1 MSEPIVTLARTAG
14 FCFGVSRAVA
24 LCDRLLDEGRPIAT
38 LGPIIHNE
46 QVVGRLAARGCVA
59 VNDPAEAPG
68 ARWSSAATGSASRS
82 MTAAARWASRWRTPP
97 ACSWPRSTGLSAS
110 TPALMPPSL
119 SRGTGITPKCREFS
133 AIAAATASFLGVLP
147 NFRQ

>member
-59 VNDPAEAPG
+59 VNDPAEAAG
-68 ARWSSAATGSASRS
+68 RTLVIRSHGVGEQVYDRCRTLGIQVEDATCLFVAKIHRAVSEH
-82 MTAAARWASRWRTPP
+82 
-97 ACSWPRSTGLSAS
+97 
-110 TPALMPPSL
+110 
-119 SRGTGITPKCREFS
+119 TGIDAAVF
-133 AIAAATASFLGVLP
+133 IAGDRDHPEV
-147 NFRQ
+147 Q

>member
-59 VNDPAEAPG
+59 VNDPAEAAGRTLVIRSHGVGEQVYDRCRTLGIPVED
-68 ARWSSAATGSASRS
+68 ATCLFVAKIHKAVSE
-82 MTAAARWASRWRTPP
+82 
-97 ACSWPRSTGLSAS
+97 
-110 TPALMPPSL
+110 PSL